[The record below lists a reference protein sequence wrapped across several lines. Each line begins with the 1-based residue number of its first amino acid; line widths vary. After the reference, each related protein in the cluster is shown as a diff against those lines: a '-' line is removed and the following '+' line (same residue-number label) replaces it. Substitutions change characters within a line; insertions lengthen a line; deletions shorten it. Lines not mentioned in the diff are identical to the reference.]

1 MKDLKL
7 ISTEVQPA
15 KPTPNTLVVVNDRI
29 THYDNNA
36 KPINIK
42 SDHEGITIN
51 WSDVKNKPTL
61 FSGDYNDL
69 VNKPPIG
76 SDLTFRNGLRLED
89 RVVKWGSPSHDS
101 TEGLLEGE
109 TYVTY
114 KNGIYDS
121 QLQFLENMVRLY
133 CGDETNNSE
142 VSVSSNNF
150 EFFAYNGGYSSTFSF
165 TTTYGFEIND
175 NIHSKGLKYGNDYSA
190 NGKLDDRWI
199 PDWGAVKSHVTWGN
213 LANKPTTF
221 APIIGTTSTTAK
233 AGNYTPSATE
243 IVTAIEAMTPEQVSA
258 IQTKLGIT
266 PAVE

>member
-1 MKDLKL
+1 MKEKIKELNWYNLPNRLKEILPETSNEVGNGTVTITQGGSVKGSFTTNQSEDTTIDL
-7 ISTEVQPA
+7 
-15 KPTPNTLVVVNDRI
+15 
-29 THYDNNA
+29 
-36 KPINIK
+36 
-42 SDHEGITIN
+42 
-51 WSDVKNKPTL
+51 
-61 FSGDYNDL
+61 SG
-69 VNKPPIG
+69 G
-76 SDLTFRNGLRLED
+76 DLTFGNGLRLED
-89 RVVKWGSPSHDS
+89 GVVKWGSPSHDS

-114 KNGIYDS
+114 KNGIYYS
-121 QLQFLENMVRLY
+121 QLQFLEDIVRLY

-150 EFFAYNGGYSSTFSF
+150 EFFAYNSGYSSTFSF